1 MYRFLEHN
9 ISFFQGDLSR
19 YSLYPR
25 PKAWDAAAI
34 GAILRLLFSKQREK

>member
-9 ISFFQGDLSR
+9 ISFFQDDLSR

-34 GAILRLLFSKQREK
+34 GAMLRLLFSKQREK

>member
-1 MYRFLEHN
+1 MCRFLKHIILFLQDN
-9 ISFFQGDLSR
+9 LSR

-34 GAILRLLFSKQREK
+34 GAILGLLFLKKI